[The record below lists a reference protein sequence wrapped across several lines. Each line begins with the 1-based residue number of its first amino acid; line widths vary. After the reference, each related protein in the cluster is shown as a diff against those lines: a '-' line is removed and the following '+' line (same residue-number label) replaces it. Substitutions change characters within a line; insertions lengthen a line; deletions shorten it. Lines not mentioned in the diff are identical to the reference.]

1 MCYHTVII
9 KRVKWG
15 DKVMMLKDIMI
26 ATIIT
31 LMCKHFLTTAL
42 LGRQPI

>member
-1 MCYHTVII
+1 MCYLTVII
-9 KRVKWG
+9 KRVKREE
-15 DKVMMLKDIMI
+15 KVLMLKDIMI

-31 LMCKHFLTTAL
+31 LMCKHFLPTAL